1 MAGRGAALELSHGEL
16 VRTNPDQTT
25 EIGPGKLT
33 SLHQGLDPNASGED
47 NLLPWRLGPLT
58 QTNFPC

>member
-1 MAGRGAALELSHGEL
+1 M
-16 VRTNPDQTT
+16 RTNPDQTT